1 MIAILFLLTVESS
14 YFLRLSPGVVSQGLG
29 GSSVTIDEGLSA
41 FHNPACANDMKFNFT
56 LSRWLFSTNYLAL
69 GGSYSD
75 YVFGISYLNYGEIH
89 GFDEFGNPTSNFTPY
104 NFCAVLG
111 RRIGSIG
118 VALKGFVEQI
128 ADQNLYGMAVCIGFH
143 AKYGR
148 LSIGTKLDNL
158 GKEFSENSAIPYL
171 AAVGLKYDFTQEV
184 AVSAEAKIPQAELN
198 VGFAYT
204 YNKLTLMFGS
214 RYSHPWQDLQGMKL
228 EDFDLTG
235 GILLAID
242 DYTVGYSVVTGYAAT
257 AHQFSVILNP

>member
-1 MIAILFLLTVESS
+1 MIAIIFLLTVESS

-29 GSSVTIDEGLSA
+29 GSSVTINEGLSA
-41 FHNPACANDMKFNFT
+41 FHNPACADDMKFNFT

-75 YVFGISYLNYGEIH
+75 YLFGISYMNYGEIH
-89 GFDEFGNPTSNFTPY
+89 GFDEFGNATNNFTPY

-128 ADQNLYGMAVCIGFH
+128 ADQNLYGIAACIGFH

-148 LSIGTKLDNL
+148 FSVGAKVDNL
-158 GKEFSENSAIPYL
+158 GKEFSENSAIPSL
-171 AAVGLKYDFTQEV
+171 VAIGLKYDFTQEV
-184 AVSAEAKIPQAELN
+184 AVIAEAKIPQAELN

-204 YNKLTLMFGS
+204 YKNLTMMFGS
-214 RYSHPWQDLQGMKL
+214 RYFHPLQYQHGITVD
-228 EDFDLTG
+228 DFDLTG

-242 DYTVGYSVVTGYAAT
+242 DYTVGYSVVTGYAST